1 MFRFPI
7 PVAAFTKTAPAC
19 GFLPAVPIHGVCTEH
34 GFYRLLFTGRHNA
47 RYPGDCRGSGD
58 ICFSALGAFGSA
70 VQAGDETVY
79 RRWGLGVFQYEEGT
93 FRFRRKKVVV
103 SAVKDI
109 SFNIWE
115 GEIVGLLG
123 ENGAGKSTT
132 IKMLT
137 GVLFPTSGQ
146 INVLGYEPFTQRS
159 RYVAHI
165 GAVFGQ
171 KSQLI
176 WDIPPLDSFLLNKAI
191 YNIPGL
197 EYTKRLGN
205 LVALL
210 GVADVIEKPTRV
222 LSLGER
228 MKCEFIMAMLHA
240 PRVVFLDEPSIG
252 VDLIAKEAIRDFIR
266 SMNNDGVTFIL
277 TTHDL
282 EDVER
287 LAKRVIIINHG
298 EMVFDDSLE
307 ILKKHLGDRKIVR
320 IAMKSPVQIDEIA
333 GIKLSRSN
341 EREAELMV
349 DHSIIPID
357 GLIKYISALGE
368 ILDISIKEM
377 GIDAV
382 IKSIYNNK

>member
-1 MFRFPI
+1 MQTVISVRHLSKEYVTYKRGNSFLET
-7 PVAAFTKTAPAC
+7 TKS
-19 GFLPAVPIHGVCTEH
+19 L
-34 GFYRLLFTGRHNA
+34 
-47 RYPGDCRGSGD
+47 
-58 ICFSALGAFGSA
+58 
-70 VQAGDETVY
+70 
-79 RRWGLGVFQYEEGT
+79 
-93 FRFRRKKVVV
+93 FRRKKVVV
-103 SAVKDI
+103 PAVKDI
-109 SFNIWE
+109 SFDIRE

-137 GVLFPTSGQ
+137 GVLFPSSGR
-146 INVLGYEPFTQRS
+146 IDVLGYEPFSQRG

-176 WDIPPLDSFLLNKAI
+176 WDIPPLDSFALNKAI
-191 YNIPGL
+191 YGIPGA
-197 EYTKRLGN
+197 EYKERLDKM
-205 LVALL
+205 VSVL
-210 GVADVIEKPTRV
+210 GLADVVQKPTRV

-240 PRVVFLDEPSIG
+240 PRVVFLDEPTIG
-252 VDLIAKEAIRDFIR
+252 VDLIAKDAIRGFIR
-266 SMNNDGVTFIL
+266 GMNQDGVTFIL

-298 EMVFDDSLE
+298 ETVFDDTLD
-307 ILKKHLGDRKIVR
+307 ILKKYLGDRKIVR
-320 IAMKSPVQIDEIA
+320 ISMKSPVDLESNIA
-333 GIKLSRSN
+333 FEGIEVLSRLN

-349 DHSIIPID
+349 DHAVMSID
-357 GLIKYISALGE
+357 SLIKYLSGLGD

-377 GIDAV
+377 GIEAV
-382 IKSIYNNK
+382 IKSIYNESAKYTDEH